1 MSIRT
6 VLADGSVY
14 SHVAALLAAL
24 WWISHAVLLSITDIR
39 THRLPLRT
47 VGTMSAGTLLL
58 LAGAAPVRLI
68 PAVLC
73 GLLLAG
79 LLFLLALPRR
89 GIGLGDAALAFP
101 IGLVLGWAGW
111 STVPI
116 WALATGLL
124 MTLTALV
131 LLALRRVSWR
141 SALPLGPFLLA
152 AVLPALLT

>member
-6 VLADGSVY
+6 VLADRSIY

-24 WWISHAVLLSITDIR
+24 WWVTHAVTLSINDVR
-39 THRLPLRT
+39 THRLPLRN
-47 VGTMSAGTLLL
+47 VGTMALGTLVL
-58 LAGAAPVRLI
+58 LAAAAPVRLI

-79 LLFLLALPRR
+79 VLFLLALPRR

-101 IGLVLGWAGW
+101 IGVVLGWAGW
-111 STVPI
+111 STVPV

-124 MTLTALV
+124 MSLTAVV
-131 LLALRRVSWR
+131 LLLLRRIEWR
-141 SALPLGPFLLA
+141 STLPLGPFLLA
-152 AVLPALLT
+152 AVLPALLL